1 MRATIDIPDELYK
14 RVKVKAAQSSQTVR
28 QLVLR
33 GIDLVVE
40 NEATEALPHHSRRM
54 MESNAETDAANAL
67 EPQPIAPETLTSG
80 SFPAFVEKL
89 DARSGTRFEIPTIP
103 SDRPGALDLTNEQI
117 YDLIGFP

>member
-1 MRATIDIPDELYK
+1 MRATIDIPDELYR

-28 QLVLR
+28 QLVLK

-40 NEATEALPHHSRRM
+40 GEAAEASLRHSVPM
-54 MESNAETDAANAL
+54 LDTNASKAVDPT
-67 EPQPIAPETLTSG
+67 PITPETLRSG
-80 SFPAFVEKL
+80 SDTVCVEKL

-103 SDRPGALDLTNEQI
+103 SDRPGTLDLTNEQI